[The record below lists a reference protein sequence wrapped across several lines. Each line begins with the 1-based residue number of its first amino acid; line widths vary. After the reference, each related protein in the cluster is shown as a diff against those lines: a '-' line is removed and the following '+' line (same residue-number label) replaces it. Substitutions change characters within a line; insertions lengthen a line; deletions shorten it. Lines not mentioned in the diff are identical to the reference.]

1 MRQTI
6 HDSIKNSIAVK
17 TAILNDEKILA
28 LIESAAKTMLDC
40 YKSGHKV
47 MFAGNGGSAA
57 DAQHLAAELVN
68 RFRFDHIGL
77 PAIALSTDTS
87 ILTSI
92 GNDYGY
98 DFLFSRQIAAQGTAG
113 DVFIGISTS
122 GNSKN
127 ILQALSVCKE
137 KNIYTIGLTSGDGGK
152 MLSLCDNCIVVP
164 SKETARIQES
174 HILIGHILCEI
185 VENALFKQN

>member
-1 MRQTI
+1 
-6 HDSIKNSIAVK
+6 
-17 TAILNDEKILA
+17 
-28 LIESAAKTMLDC
+28 
-40 YKSGHKV
+40 

-127 ILQALSVCKE
+127 ILQAL
-137 KNIYTIGLTSGDGGK
+137 Y
-152 MLSLCDNCIVVP
+152 
-164 SKETARIQES
+164 
-174 HILIGHILCEI
+174 
-185 VENALFKQN
+185 

>member
-28 LIESAAKTMLDC
+28 LIESAAKTKLDC

-137 KNIYTIGLTSGDGGK
+137 KNIYTIGLTGGDGGK